1 MARLRQGVGDVNSV
15 MAQPSVDRK
24 ICDLSSTGDSS
35 YRLIELYLDNLA
47 QFGKFTLGKF
57 TAESYAVFP
66 CPQHQRQFC
75 IKPAT
80 RTGNL
85 RLIAGLPG
93 HCSAL
98 SW

>member
-1 MARLRQGVGDVNSV
+1 MSIQSWRSHQSIAKSAIDHRPD
-15 MAQPSVDRK
+15 
-24 ICDLSSTGDSS
+24 DSG
-35 YRLIELYLDNLA
+35 YRLIVLYLDNLA
-47 QFGKFTLGKF
+47 QSGKFTLGKF
-57 TAESYAVFP
+57 SAESYAVFP

-85 RLIAGLPG
+85 RPIAGLPG